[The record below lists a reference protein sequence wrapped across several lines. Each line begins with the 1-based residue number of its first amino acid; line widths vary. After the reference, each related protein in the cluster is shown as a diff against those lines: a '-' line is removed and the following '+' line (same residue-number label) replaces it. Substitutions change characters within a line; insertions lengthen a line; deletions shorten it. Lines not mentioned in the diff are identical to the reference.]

1 MTTQLFRV
9 LPLLW
14 LVVLPGGAFARGEPP
29 AESESAKPAPERPV
43 GYPIRLAGEE
53 AFRIYDPQGAEE
65 TVHILEERLLRIAQ
79 DPFYTE
85 DQLTTEVQ
93 GDGAWIRYRD
103 ARIGFVD
110 AATAARLGMS
120 PARRAAEIIAAVEAA
135 VERYRDRREP
145 ERWTQALLVLALAT
159 GLLAASVSLV
169 VALQRL
175 LAARL
180 EAGARSGVSVAG
192 QRLGFRGATRLL
204 AFEHR
209 ALRLTRSLLI
219 AFLALVYLQAAFAI
233 VPITRGYA
241 LGMIAYVLDP
251 LRYVWDGFLQNIG
264 DVIFVAVIIAL
275 ARLLLRGIR
284 LLLTEAASGSL
295 RLPGIPQDRALPL
308 YKIARLGVV
317 AMTIVMIYP
326 YIPGSGTAAFQG
338 VSLFAGAL
346 FTLGAS
352 SSASNFIGGF
362 VLIFS
367 GSFQVGDRVRIGDV
381 VGDVEESTLALTR
394 LRTPKNELVTLANGA
409 VLNQSLVNY
418 SAMAR
423 KQGLI
428 VHTAVTIGYDVPW
441 RKIHELLVRAAL
453 QTKHVLEEPAP
464 FVLQTA
470 LNDFHVSYQINAYTR
485 AANDMAR
492 ILGALHENI
501 QDAFAEAGIEITS
514 PAYSAL
520 RNGAAST
527 VPEAA
532 SASGAEPATP
542 RPAVDEVS

>member
-1 MTTQLFRV
+1 MKTQLFRV
-9 LPLLW
+9 FPLLW
-14 LVVLPGGAFARGEPP
+14 LVVLAGGTPARGESP
-29 AESESAKPAPERPV
+29 AESASAKPAPGRQV
-43 GYPIRLAGEE
+43 GYPVRLAGEE

-65 TVHILEERLLRIAQ
+65 TVRILEERLLRIAQ

-93 GDGAWIRYRD
+93 GDGVWIRYRD
-103 ARIGFVD
+103 ARIGFID
-110 AATAARLGMS
+110 EATAARLGTS
-120 PARRAAEIIAAVEAA
+120 PARRAAEIIASAQAA
-135 VERYRDRREP
+135 VERYRDRQEP
-145 ERWTQALLVLALAT
+145 EAWTRALLLLALST
-159 GLLAASVSLV
+159 GLLVGAVYLV
-169 VALQRL
+169 VASHRRL
-175 LAARL
+175 VARL
-180 EAGARSGVSVAG
+180 DARSRTGMTVGG

-204 AFEHR
+204 AFERR
-209 ALRLTRSLLI
+209 AFRLARALLI
-219 AFLALVYLQAAFAI
+219 AFVALVYLQAAFAI

-251 LRYVWDGFLQNIG
+251 LRFVWDGFLQNVG
-264 DVIFVAVIIAL
+264 DVIFVAVIVVL

-326 YIPGSGTAAFQG
+326 YIPGSSTAAFRG

-352 SSASNFIGGF
+352 SSASNFIGGI
-362 VLIFS
+362 VLNFS
-367 GSFQVGDRVRIGDV
+367 GSFQIGDRVRIGDV

-441 RKIHELLVRAAL
+441 RTIHELLVRAAL
-453 QTKHVLEEPAP
+453 QTTHVLEEPAP

-485 AANDMAR
+485 AANNVAR

-520 RNGAAST
+520 RDGAAST

-532 SASGAEPATP
+532 SASGAQLAAP
-542 RPAVDEVS
+542 RSAVDEVS